1 MAIQFSSLAS
11 GSSGNCQLI
20 QSNQTTLLL
29 DAGLTGKYITNALHH
44 YDITLDRVNGIL
56 ITHEHS
62 DHISGL
68 GVLHRKANLPI
79 YISPNTWQV
88 IKDKIGKI
96 NAKQLH
102 FIESDRSFAI
112 RDIVVNPHRI
122 SHDAVDPLC
131 YTFAVNDTKVAIVT
145 DLGTIDDCL
154 IAHIKDAS
162 LVMLEA
168 NHNVQ
173 MLMMGNYPYPLKRR
187 VASELGHLS
196 NEDCALAAIK
206 AITDGRVSTVLLGHL
221 SKENNTPELAYET
234 VKSSMIEQGMVIG
247 RDVMLDLTYRN
258 RIGNLYRLK

>member
-44 YDITLDRVNGIL
+44 YDITLDQVNGIL

-79 YISPNTWQV
+79 YISDKTWQV
-88 IKDKIGKI
+88 TKDKIGKI
-96 NAKQLH
+96 NTKRLH
-102 FIESDRSFAI
+102 FIEPEIPFTI
-112 RDIVVNPHRI
+112 RDIVVNPHSV

-131 YTFAVNDTKVAIVT
+131 YTFSVGDTKIAIVT
-145 DLGTIDDCL
+145 DLGIIDDHL
-154 IAHIKDAS
+154 IAQIKDAS

-168 NHNVQ
+168 NHNVE

-196 NEDCALAAIK
+196 NEDCAAAAIK
-206 AITDGRVSTVLLGHL
+206 AIMNGRVSTVLLGHL

-247 RDVMLDLTYRN
+247 KDVMLDLTYRN